1 MARLG
6 PSAMEGDWEGGSL
19 MRTVIA
25 LVRKEF
31 YQVVRDRSM
40 LRVMFIMPIIQMIIL
55 GYVVSTDVKLIRTA
69 IHDYDRS
76 AISREYVRALTAG
89 DYFIAHEVHGPAT
102 EAERG
107 FRSSSYDAVLIVPDD
122 FSTCLAEIGEAK
134 VGLILDGSN
143 ANAAAVALGY
153 ANTITQRFNEGL
165 VDFRPPVELRQR
177 RLYNPEGESVY
188 FMIPGIVATLLT
200 MITALLTSM
209 GIVREREMGTLE
221 QLMVTPISTPALILG
236 KTIPFAVIGFIEMSI
251 ALAFGILW
259 FKIPFAGSWA
269 LLYGLAFVFLLTT
282 LGMGMLISTLT
293 RTQQQAM
300 FFSWFFSMFAILTSG
315 FFTPIANMPRAVQI
329 LTYANPMRYFL
340 KIVRAVVMKGASLD
354 VLYPEVLSM
363 VVFGV
368 VVFGFSWMRFSKRVK

>member
-1 MARLG
+1 MML
-6 PSAMEGDWEGGSL
+6 
-19 MRTVIA
+19 RTVLA

-31 YQVVRDRSM
+31 HQVRRDKSM
-40 LRVMFIMPIIQMIIL
+40 LRVIFMMPILQMVIL

-69 IHDYDRS
+69 VHDYDKGEV
-76 AISREYVRALTAG
+76 SREYVRALTAG
-89 DYFIAHEVHGPAT
+89 DYFIGYPGTGPVVD
-102 EAERG
+102 AEDG
-107 FRSSSYDAVLIVPDD
+107 FKSNKYDAVLIIPDD
-122 FSTCLAEIGEAK
+122 FSVSLGRRQEAK
-134 VGLILDGSN
+134 VGLMLDGSN

-153 ANTITQRFNEGL
+153 ASTITQKFNRDLAGL
-165 VDFRPPVELRQR
+165 DPPIELRQR

-236 KTIPFAVIGFIEMSI
+236 KTIPFALIGFIEMSI
-251 ALAFGILW
+251 ALAFGIFW
-259 FKIPFAGSWA
+259 FRIPFAGSWA
-269 LLYGLAFVFLLTT
+269 LLYGLAFVFLVTT
-282 LGMGMLISTLT
+282 LGVGMLISTLT
-293 RTQQQAM
+293 KTQQQAM

-340 KIVRAVVMKGASLD
+340 KIVRGIIMKGASLD
-354 VLYPEVLSM
+354 VLYPEALSM
-363 VVFGV
+363 VVFGA